1 MQHLNLNSSIIN
13 VSLFFSLISICL
25 IYMFKQIISIVE
37 FTILY
42 KILSEIQDIL
52 KFEIQNYESNSDFE
66 KTIEDN
72 KIDTKHLTIITRSI
86 NQKLIKNT
94 KLDIRKILV
103 FDDFPLEIE
112 KLIEKINIQLI
123 KQKYNFQS
131 NFNINNYTLDLNSRI
146 ITREQDELKLTERE
160 IDILL
165 FLNENKKP
173 QNVNALQSKVWG
185 YSSEL
190 ETHTVET
197 HIYRLR
203 KKIKEKFIDDNF
215 IKSHKDGYSIK

>member
-1 MQHLNLNSSIIN
+1 M
-13 VSLFFSLISICL
+13 
-25 IYMFKQIISIVE
+25 
-37 FTILY
+37 
-42 KILSEIQDIL
+42 
-52 KFEIQNYESNSDFE
+52 
-66 KTIEDN
+66 
-72 KIDTKHLTIITRSI
+72 TIITRSI

-94 KLDIRKILV
+94 KLDIRQILV
-103 FDDFPLEIE
+103 FDYFPLEIE

-131 NFNINNYTLDLNSRI
+131 NFNINNYTLNLNSRI

-173 QNVNALQSKVWG
+173 QNVNTLQSKVWG

-203 KKIKEKFIDDNF
+203 KKIKKKI
-215 IKSHKDGYSIK
+215 Y